1 MSVWLQEE
9 IKEVEEYR
17 KKKTPTFKSIIVAV
31 VVIIAIEAALF
42 IANQY
47 TSDYNMLPLCKIVGF
62 MGVLIIAIFALKS
75 KTTPNKPKLPIAVN
89 CIESLH
95 LSSEEL
101 QQFDAEMMA
110 RPLVLIQDTARSDI
124 YISITEHY
132 IVSAFSIMG
141 EKDYGIYRISDIA
154 MTCYESAK
162 SYSTVRPLNKGF
174 DIDLLN
180 AKGEMIGASLF
191 IDGKKNFTQFNE
203 ALEKYA
209 PDIRLNVPMKE
220 VKNIRKMAGK
230 AGTDNE

>member
-31 VVIIAIEAALF
+31 VVFIAIEAALF

-47 TSDYNMLPLCKIVGF
+47 TPDYDMLPLCKIIGF
-62 MGVLIIAIFALKS
+62 MGVLIIAVFASKS
-75 KTTPNKPKLPIAVN
+75 KTTPNKPKLPIATN
-89 CIESLH
+89 CITSMN

-101 QQFDAEMMA
+101 QQFDAEMMSN
-110 RPLVLIQDTARSDI
+110 PLVLIQDTASSDI

-132 IVSAFSIMG
+132 IVSAFAIMG

-154 MTCYESAK
+154 MTCYESGK
-162 SYSTVRPLNKGF
+162 SHSTISSFDKVF

-180 AKGEMIGASLF
+180 DKGEMVGGSLI
-191 IDGKKNFTQFNE
+191 IDGKKNFMQFNE

-209 PDIRLNVPMKE
+209 PDIRLNVSMKE